1 MTFCIF
7 VVNLIGLLVL
17 FAILN
22 EIEKINNKI
31 DKL

>member
-22 EIEKINNKI
+22 EIEKMNNKI

>member
-17 FAILN
+17 FAILS
-22 EIEKINNKI
+22 EIEKMNNKI